1 MFAFKYV
8 IQLGMD
14 GLETMDKAAWTKE
27 MLRAFY
33 DLYIKAIDIGMR
45 PNTPFDKAGWKYLL
59 PSFKEQIDYAFTK
72 AQLKSKWDGYKK
84 D

>member
-1 MFAFKYV
+1 MLAFKYV

-14 GLETMDKAAWTKE
+14 GLETMDKTAWTKE

-45 PNTPFDKAGWKYLL
+45 PNTHFDKAG
-59 PSFKEQIDYAFTK
+59 
-72 AQLKSKWDGYKK
+72 
-84 D
+84 